1 MKRIIRHLDLI
12 LESNNKGAFFF
23 IVPTKESVSHSL
35 SGSGTWSMLTECG
48 VVWLELHFISQQ
60 DTSGTRAGLIKD

>member
-1 MKRIIRHLDLI
+1 MQRVIRHLDLI

-23 IVPTKESVSHSL
+23 IVPTKESVLPSL

-60 DTSGTRAGLIKD
+60 DISGTRAGLIKD